1 MNYVEKMNLFG
12 VEAMQIPCLKGAGA
26 PTVNTEGAV
35 GCLYMDTATG
45 ELYKCTATSDS
56 GYTWKALVTA
66 AADSGFVMVTL
77 TNMPMG
83 LSASHTPK
91 QVYNLLSSAKTK
103 PVLCYVTN
111 VIGSVQGVFIPYHFG
126 ANVTV
131 DAVEIRLYGDQASD
145 SWSIESI

>member
-12 VEAMQIPCLKGAGA
+12 VEAMQIPCLKGTGA

-45 ELYKCTATSDS
+45 ELYKCTATDDT
-56 GYTWKALVTA
+56 GYIWKALVTA
-66 AADSGFVMVTL
+66 AADSGFVMVTI

-91 QVYNLLSSAKTK
+91 QVYELLDSAKTK

-111 VIGSVQGVFIPYHFG
+111 VIGSVQGVFIPYKYG
-126 ANVTV
+126 ARITV

-145 SWSIESI
+145 TWNIESI